1 MTEKEKMLRGMLYA
15 PAHDETLLAEL
26 AACKAQC
33 QQFNQRAYQ
42 AEGIES
48 AQMLLRRLLGA
59 AGEGLRIEPPF
70 WCDYGWN
77 ISVGRNFYMR
87 RHSGRRRRDLWRQ
100 RAGRPPVWILHLRPP
115 LGRGKAGPGAGVR
128 LSHPCGQRRLDRRR
142 RPRDARRLHRRR
154 GGHRLRQRGDEGH
167 PCRSPGCGR
176 PLPPHPPHHGGGP
189 DAALIRRSSCPSGKF
204 RPGVG
209 NLCRMCYHGGAAGDA
224 SAAVQSNAPP
234 ARCLCEQE
242 EAP

>member
-15 PAHDETLLAEL
+15 PARDETLLAEL

-77 ISVGRNFYMR
+77 ISVGRNFYMN
-87 RHSGRRRRDLWRQ
+87 HGGVILDAGGVTFGDNVLVGPQCGFYTSGHPLDAAK
-100 RAGRPPVWILHLRPP
+100 RAQGLEY
-115 LGRGKAGPGAGVR
+115 A

-142 RPRDARRLHRRR
+142 RPRDARRLHRR
-154 GGHRLRQRGDEGH
+154 
-167 PCRSPGCGR
+167 PG
-176 PLPPHPPHHGGGP
+176 
-189 DAALIRRSSCPSGKF
+189 RSS
-204 RPGVG
+204 
-209 NLCRMCYHGGAAGDA
+209 
-224 SAAVQSNAPP
+224 PP
-234 ARCLCEQE
+234 A
-242 EAP
+242 AW

>member
-15 PAHDETLLAEL
+15 PARDETLLAEL

-77 ISVGRNFYMR
+77 ISVGRNFYMN
-87 RHSGRRRRDLWRQ
+87 HGGVILDAGGVTFGDNVLVGPQCGFYTSGHPLDAAK
-100 RAGRPPVWILHLRPP
+100 RAQGLEYAYPIRVGSGVWI
-115 LGRGKAGPGAGVR
+115 GGGVR
-128 LSHPCGQRRLDRRR
+128 VMPGVSI
-142 RPRDARRLHRRR
+142 
-154 GGHRLRQRGDEGH
+154 GDGAVIA
-167 PCRSPGCGR
+167 S
-176 PLPPHPPHHGGGP
+176 
-189 DAALIRRSSCPSGKF
+189 AALIVAVP
-204 RPGVG
+204 
-209 NLCRMCYHGGAAGDA
+209 LGAWWRWLPLIVSMIAVLT
-224 SAAVQSNAPP
+224 AAVVKERKIDPKADMQDILWTLAGGGMVWL
-234 ARCLCEQE
+234 AIL
-242 EAP
+242 AAIIFG

>member
-15 PAHDETLLAEL
+15 PARDETLLAEL

-77 ISVGRNFYMR
+77 ISVGRNFYMN
-87 RHSGRRRRDLWRQ
+87 
-100 RAGRPPVWILHLRPP
+100 
-115 LGRGKAGPGAGVR
+115 
-128 LSHPCGQRRLDRRR
+128 
-142 RPRDARRLHRRR
+142 
-154 GGHRLRQRGDEGH
+154 
-167 PCRSPGCGR
+167 
-176 PLPPHPPHHGGGP
+176 HGGVILDAGGVTLETTCWSAPSVDSTPPATPWTRQSGP
-189 DAALIRRSSCPSGKF
+189 RGWSTPIPSVWAAASGS
-204 RPGVG
+204 
-209 NLCRMCYHGGAAGDA
+209 AAA
-224 SAAVQSNAPP
+224 SA
-234 ARCLCEQE
+234 
-242 EAP
+242 

>member
-15 PAHDETLLAEL
+15 PARDETLLAEL

-77 ISVGRNFYMR
+77 ISVGRNFYMN
-87 RHSGRRRRDLWRQ
+87 HGGVILDAGGVTFGDNVLVGPQCGFYTSGHPLDAAK
-100 RAGRPPVWILHLRPP
+100 RAQGLEYAYPIRVGSGVWI
-115 LGRGKAGPGAGVR
+115 
-128 LSHPCGQRRLDRRR
+128 
-142 RPRDARRLHRRR
+142 
-154 GGHRLRQRGDEGH
+154 
-167 PCRSPGCGR
+167 
-176 PLPPHPPHHGGGP
+176 GGP

>member
-15 PAHDETLLAEL
+15 PARDETLLAEL
-26 AACKAQC
+26 AACKTQC

-77 ISVGRNFYMR
+77 ISVGRNFYMN
-87 RHSGRRRRDLWRQ
+87 HGGVILDAGGVTFGDNVLVGPQCGFYTSGHPLDAAK
-100 RAGRPPVWILHLRPP
+100 RAQGLEYAYPIRVGSGVWI
-115 LGRGKAGPGAGVR
+115 GGGVR
-128 LSHPCGQRRLDRRR
+128 VMPG
-142 RPRDARRLHRRR
+142 RLHRRR

-167 PCRSPGCGR
+167 PCRSPGCGVPCR
-176 PLPPHPPHHGGGP
+176 PIRPITAADRMLP
-189 DAALIRRSSCPSGKF
+189 
-204 RPGVG
+204 
-209 NLCRMCYHGGAAGDA
+209 
-224 SAAVQSNAPP
+224 
-234 ARCLCEQE
+234 
-242 EAP
+242 

>member
-77 ISVGRNFYMR
+77 ISVGRNFYMN
-87 RHSGRRRRDLWRQ
+87 HGGVILDAGGVTFGDNVLVGPQCGFYTSGHPLDAAK
-100 RAGRPPVWILHLRPP
+100 RAQGLEYAYPIRVGSGVWIGGGVRVM
-115 LGRGKAGPGAGVR
+115 PGVSIGDGAVIASGSVVMKDIPAGV
-128 LSHPCGQRRLDRRR
+128 LAAGV
-142 RPRDARRLHRRR
+142 
-154 GGHRLRQRGDEGH
+154 
-167 PCRSPGCGR
+167 PCRPIR
-176 PLPPHPPHHGGGP
+176 PITAADRMLP
-189 DAALIRRSSCPSGKF
+189 
-204 RPGVG
+204 
-209 NLCRMCYHGGAAGDA
+209 
-224 SAAVQSNAPP
+224 
-234 ARCLCEQE
+234 
-242 EAP
+242 